1 MNNQNVQNSGWSS
14 SPRAPSSIP
23 IATSQNA
30 VRYPMNK
37 QTNFFLCRHCRNHIS
52 CWTNGIQRV
61 HGAKGN
67 AILCRDAVNV
77 NTDPRPSDT
86 IWMPLYYT
94 IFSSTAI
101 GLSTVYAKEI
111 IYFIRIRHCIG
122 METSCVMLTQISQSK
137 MTKPLKSEFIKNA
150 ILTRKKQL
158 LLVLFFIF
166 SLHPFRVLLIVI
178 KIL

>member
-1 MNNQNVQNSGWSS
+1 
-14 SPRAPSSIP
+14 
-23 IATSQNA
+23 
-30 VRYPMNK
+30 MNK

-77 NTDPRPSDT
+77 NTDPRPSGWYFNDLPVVFFHCKGCT
-86 IWMPLYYT
+86 KPLARD
-94 IFSSTAI
+94 FSTAI